1 MQSAAERL
9 AFEEAAA
16 CRDQVRVL
24 QAVLHKQ
31 FVDSRKDEDVDV
43 LAAPVAVAIDEGA

>member
-1 MQSAAERL
+1 MQAAAERL

-24 QAVLHKQ
+24 QAVLHK
-31 FVDSRKDEDVDV
+31 
-43 LAAPVAVAIDEGA
+43 AVRRQPQG